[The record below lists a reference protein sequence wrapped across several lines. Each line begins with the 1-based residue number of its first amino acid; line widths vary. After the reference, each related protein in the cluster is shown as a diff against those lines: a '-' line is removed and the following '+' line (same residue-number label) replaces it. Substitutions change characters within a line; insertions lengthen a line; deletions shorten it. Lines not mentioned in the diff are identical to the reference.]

1 MDLDELFQEPMVI
14 DYRNQLLTVNQEA
27 LWEKYHD
34 LNRFVKPNSILF
46 VGDSITEFN
55 PIDEL
60 ISSTLPVYNRG
71 IRGLTSLQLLNHIN
85 DQIVD
90 VQARFIFLMIGVNDL
105 KTRTPKET
113 FRTIL
118 EIIKKVKKDCPNSTL
133 FLQAVLPINE
143 SHKFKRS
150 NTGRSNHSICQ
161 LNQLLKTIDG
171 VIWLDF
177 HDILCDNHKQL
188 AHDYTVDGVHLTVSA
203 YHLLAQK
210 LQDMIN
216 EVVS

>member
-1 MDLDELFQEPMVI
+1 MDLDELFKEPLVI
-14 DYRNQLLTVNQEA
+14 DYRSQLLTVNQEA

-34 LNRFVKPNSILF
+34 LNRFVRPNSILF

-55 PIDEL
+55 PVQEL
-60 ISSTLPVYNRG
+60 ISSKIPIYNRG
-71 IRGLTSLQLLNHIN
+71 IRGLTSLQLLSHIK
-85 DQIVD
+85 DQIID
-90 VQARFIFLMIGVNDL
+90 VKARFIFLMIGVNDL
-105 KTRTPKET
+105 KTRTPKDV
-113 FRTIL
+113 FRTIS
-118 EIIKKVKKDCPNSTL
+118 EIVEKVKKDCPNTTL

-143 SHKFKRS
+143 SDEFKRS
-150 NTGRSNHSICQ
+150 NTGRSNQSICQ

-171 VIWLDF
+171 VTWLDY
-177 HDILCDNHKQL
+177 HDMLYDNHKQL

-210 LQDMIN
+210 LQEIIN

>member
-1 MDLDELFQEPMVI
+1 MDLDELFKEPLVI
-14 DYRNQLLTVNQEA
+14 DYRSQLLTVNQEA

-34 LNRFVKPNSILF
+34 LNSFVKPNSILF

-55 PIDEL
+55 PVHEL
-60 ISSTLPVYNRG
+60 INTTLPIYNRG
-71 IRGLTSLQLLNHIN
+71 IRGLTSLQLLSHIN
-85 DQIVD
+85 EQIID
-90 VQARFIFLMIGVNDL
+90 VKARFIFLMIGVNDL
-105 KTRTPKET
+105 KTRTPKEAFKT
-113 FRTIL
+113 VS
-118 EIIKKVKKDCPNSTL
+118 EIVEKVKKACPKTTL

-143 SHKFKRS
+143 SDEFKRS

-177 HDILCDNHKQL
+177 HDMLSDNHKQL
-188 AHDYTVDGVHLTVSA
+188 AHDYTIDGVHLTVSA

-210 LQDMIN
+210 LQVMIN